1 MLATILQ
8 EEYLVLTFVY
18 SIPKKIL
25 KEKENGTGL
34 FCFCQI
40 CKKSTKFREKYLKV
54 ICYKKYN
61 SFQLIVLFV
70 CKIIFYVYSMIK

>member
-25 KEKENGTGL
+25 KEKEKMVL
-34 FCFCQI
+34 DYFVFV
-40 CKKSTKFREKYLKV
+40 KFVKNQLNLEKN
-54 ICYKKYN
+54 I
-61 SFQLIVLFV
+61 
-70 CKIIFYVYSMIK
+70 